1 MTNQEIQQSVEK
13 FRALRAELENELE
26 KVKKAINP
34 YGPEFSPEINMKF
47 GNEFYLD
54 LYNSIVQIEDF
65 LIDSK
70 K

>member
-13 FRALRAELENELE
+13 FRALRAELENELD
-26 KVKKAINP
+26 KVKRAINP
-34 YGPEFSPEINMKF
+34 YGPDFSPEVNMKF

-54 LYNSIVQIEDF
+54 IYNSIVQIEDF

>member
-13 FRALRAELENELE
+13 FRALRAELENELD
-26 KVKKAINP
+26 KVKRAINP
-34 YGPEFSPEINMKF
+34 YGPDFSPEVNQKF

-54 LYNSIVQIEDF
+54 MFNSIVQIEDF

>member
-26 KVKKAINP
+26 RVKKAINP
-34 YGPEFSPEINMKF
+34 FGPDFSPDLNMKF

-54 LYNSIVQIEDF
+54 MYNSIAQIEDF